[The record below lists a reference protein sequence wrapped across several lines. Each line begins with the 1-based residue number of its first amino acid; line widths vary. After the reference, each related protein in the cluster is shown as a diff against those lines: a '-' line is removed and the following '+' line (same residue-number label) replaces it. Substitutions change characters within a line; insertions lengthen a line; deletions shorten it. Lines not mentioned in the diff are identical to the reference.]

1 MSNSLSTRAEET
13 VAGYPLNAVFR
24 HDPMD
29 HLNYILRT
37 FFENY
42 CIVASAGQ
50 PEQLNV
56 EPFTDMTIRSACLV

>member
-1 MSNSLSTRAEET
+1 M
-13 VAGYPLNAVFR
+13 NAVFR